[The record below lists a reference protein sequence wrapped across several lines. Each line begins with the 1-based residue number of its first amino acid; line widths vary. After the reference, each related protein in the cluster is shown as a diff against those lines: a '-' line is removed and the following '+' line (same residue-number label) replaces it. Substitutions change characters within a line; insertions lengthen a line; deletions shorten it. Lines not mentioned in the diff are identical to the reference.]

1 MTTRQ
6 TRSQRVIDRG
16 PNRPLQLEETV
27 LVTSEVV
34 VDTDDGD
41 SPFGWRELD
50 PPPPAN
56 RATRRAAARATRR
69 KK

>member
-16 PNRPLQLEETV
+16 LNRPLQLEEAV
-27 LVTSEVV
+27 LVTNEVV
-34 VDTDDGD
+34 VDTDDGE

-50 PPPPAN
+50 PPATPN
-56 RATRRAAARATRR
+56 RATRRAAARAARR
-69 KK
+69 TK